1 MKIIYMTNYKWQV
14 SNDNLRIYVD
24 DDGALSDLPIEC
36 F

>member
-14 SNDNLRIYVD
+14 SNDNLRIYDV
-24 DDGALSDLPIEC
+24 ALSDLPIEC